1 MALTQRRASAHM
13 TRLPS
18 VEVATTN
25 AAGPARMW
33 AIVSDIAVLPAF
45 SAELQSVEW
54 VGERRGSALGA
65 SFHGVN
71 THPAMGTWTT
81 RSTIVAFDPPTQ
93 LAWAVG
99 DPDNRAATWRFL
111 LTGHHDVSQLRYR
124 VVIGPGPSGVT
135 MLIAR
140 DPTRRFRY
148 RPPPQAVSR
157 QHDSHSVR
165 DQGAGR
171 RQRPRRCVG
180 TPRAAAVPVTG
191 RRPNRLC
198 RPFRV
203 VGSTADRVAS

>member
-1 MALTQRRASAHM
+1 M

-18 VEVATTN
+18 VEVATTI
-25 AAGPARMW
+25 AAGPARVW

-45 SAELQSVEW
+45 TAELQSVEW
-54 VGERRGSALGA
+54 VGERRGPALGA
-65 SFHGVN
+65 SFDGVN
-71 THPAMGTWTT
+71 THPAMGDVDDALDHRRI
-81 RSTIVAFDPPTQ
+81 RSTDAIGLGGRRSRQSRGDVALPADRAPRRLAAAVPRGDRAGTLGSDDADRPRPDP
-93 LAWAVG
+93 A
-99 DPDNRAATWRFL
+99 
-111 LTGHHDVSQLRYR
+111 
-124 VVIGPGPSGVT
+124 
-135 MLIAR
+135 
-140 DPTRRFRY
+140 RFRY
-148 RPPPQAVSR
+148 RPPPQGVSR
-157 QHDSHSVR
+157 QYDSHSVR

>member
-1 MALTQRRASAHM
+1 M

-140 DPTRRFRY
+140 DPTRRGFVIAHRLKEFHDNMI
-148 RPPPQAVSR
+148 RTVCGIKALAEDSDHAHVSARREPPLSR
-157 QHDSHSVR
+157 
-165 DQGAGR
+165 
-171 RQRPRRCVG
+171 
-180 TPRAAAVPVTG
+180 
-191 RRPNRLC
+191 
-198 RPFRV
+198 
-203 VGSTADRVAS
+203 